1 MNISYNN
8 GVHKVEISD
17 FLWSFG
23 ECNNVMKCKQL
34 VLDKI
39 SKDFDDSVNKKLG
52 DYGFINEV

>member
-23 ECNNVMKCKQL
+23 GCNNVMKCKQL

-39 SKDFDDSVNKKLG
+39 SKDFDDSVNKKTWRLWF
-52 DYGFINEV
+52 YK

>member
-23 ECNNVMKCKQL
+23 VCNNVMKCKQL

-39 SKDFDDSVNKKLG
+39 SKDFDDSVNKKTW
-52 DYGFINEV
+52 

>member
-23 ECNNVMKCKQL
+23 GCNNVMKCKQL

-52 DYGFINEV
+52 DYGFINEI